1 MENNLME
8 TTTRRLGQRTGTFKS
23 NASGSYQKLVKAHSV
38 SVKRRQNAIDGTKLA
53 HQRALRKCMTDLL
66 KEELNV

>member
-1 MENNLME
+1 ME

-38 SVKRRQNAIDGTKLA
+38 AVKRRQNAIDGTKLS

>member
-1 MENNLME
+1 MEI
-8 TTTRRLGQRTGTFKS
+8 TTKRVGQRTGTFKS
-23 NASGSYQKLVKAHSV
+23 NASGSYQKLVKSHSMA
-38 SVKRRQNAIDGTKLA
+38 VKRRQNAIDGTKLS

>member
-1 MENNLME
+1 ME

-23 NASGSYQKLVKAHSV
+23 NASGSYQKLIKAHSV
-38 SVKRRQNAIDGTKLA
+38 AVKRRQNAIDGTKLS

>member
-1 MENNLME
+1 MGSNLME
-8 TTTRRLGQRTGTFKS
+8 TTTRRLGQRTCTFKS
-23 NASGSYQKLVKAHSV
+23 NASGSYQKLIKAHSV
-38 SVKRRQNAIDGTKLA
+38 AVKRRQNAIDGTKLS

>member
-1 MENNLME
+1 MQ

-53 HQRALRKCMTDLL
+53 HQRALRKCMSDLL
-66 KEELNV
+66 KEELTV

>member
-1 MENNLME
+1 MEI
-8 TTTRRLGQRTGTFKS
+8 TTKRVGQRTGTFKS
-23 NASGSYQKLVKAHSV
+23 NASGSYQKLVKSHSMA
-38 SVKRRQNAIDGTKLA
+38 VKRRQNAIDGTKLV

>member
-8 TTTRRLGQRTGTFKS
+8 ITTKRVGQRTGTFKS
-23 NASGSYQKLVKAHSV
+23 NASGSYQKLVKSHSMA
-38 SVKRRQNAIDGTKLA
+38 VKRRQNAIDGTKLS